1 MDVSIASMASSFD
14 CLWKFFAS
22 MNRRT
27 KQPEMD
33 RRATLLSKGIRRFGT
48 GIAEPGRERHSGTR
62 HLTQSILADRP
73 RALRPLRLSR
83 KATVQRL
90 SRWHNNDKKYPNA
103 WLTATALGV
112 SGRMRSGAPFAFMR
126 RQIDLTIDAGV
137 SPKSEEK
144 SESGVSESLAH
155 SL

>member
-14 CLWKFFAS
+14 CLWKFLAS

-48 GIAEPGRERHSGTR
+48 GIAEPGRER
-62 HLTQSILADRP
+62 LTQRILADRP

-112 SGRMRSGAPFAFMR
+112 SGRVRSGAPFAFMR
-126 RQIDLTIDAGV
+126 RQMDLTIDAGL